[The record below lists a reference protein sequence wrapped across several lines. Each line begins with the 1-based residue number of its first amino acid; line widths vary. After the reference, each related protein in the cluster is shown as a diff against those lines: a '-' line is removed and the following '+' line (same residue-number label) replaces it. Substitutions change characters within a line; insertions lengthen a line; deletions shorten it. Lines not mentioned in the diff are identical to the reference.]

1 VLDYDHES
9 RRQFSRERAAQLAE
23 DYRRAECPRPRDQ
36 QLALSSKLTSYALS
50 LMRLLRRSA
59 ATRAPAFRE

>member
-1 VLDYDHES
+1 VLDYDPES

-23 DYRRAECPRPRDQ
+23 DYRRAQGLRHRDQ
-36 QLALSSKLTSYALS
+36 QLAEDRKLTSYALS

-59 ATRAPAFRE
+59 ATRTPAFRE